1 MEIHK
6 PLGPQKFLAASAIP
20 YSKSGYG
27 EDVKRV
33 FQTMG
38 VEMKTAAA
46 NPEWVTTS
54 TQEKSVTLESRKVI
68 ENLVPNVKGMGVMDA
83 VYLLENAGLKV
94 RFVGRGA
101 VKSQSIQAGTRA
113 HKGSVIVLEL
123 T

>member
-1 MEIHK
+1 M
-6 PLGPQKFLAASAIP
+6 
-20 YSKSGYG
+20 
-27 EDVKRV
+27 KRV